1 MQSWIQQVVK
11 LSVWWWTF
19 VVPSTLVPGVLLC
32 DLVQLMEVQVLD
44 DHLEKEV

>member
-32 DLVQLMEVQVLD
+32 DLGQSVVVQVLD
-44 DHLEKEV
+44 ELLEEV